1 MAEKD
6 LRLTNVINQL
16 ILKEKKQMSTIE
28 KLSIPAGCS
37 LEFTGPTGKP
47 VKIMSVDEL
56 RDVIAKTD
64 AAKKRDTG
72 DLLPKEELEKRR
84 EAIAAAIKSVYEVM
98 FTGKCLCKC
107 KGMYEQFSFFVNDIL
122 MPNTLPGYKC
132 VIEPIVMSTF
142 DIEGNLIKASNEG
155 VRISFRTIDDYNKYW
170 VDRTIASRKCL
181 ASKNDLKKICGALE
195 PTPRKVDPS
204 LIIPLSQLLLNK
216 NSSQSEVTVAIN
228 TFLAFI
234 KSKYGVDLSE
244 SIVGTDT
251 IGHVSE
257 VLNLVIKFV
266 NKKFNKNIKTIK
278 DTDKFGRRV
287 NACISILKLLKAVKQ
302 SKKTEKK

>member
-1 MAEKD
+1 MDTTEKFE
-6 LRLTNVINQL
+6 L
-16 ILKEKKQMSTIE
+16 
-28 KLSIPAGCS
+28 PAGCS
-37 LEFTGPTGKP
+37 LEFTGPAGKP
-47 VKIMSVDEL
+47 IKITSIDEL
-56 RDVIAKTD
+56 KKL
-64 AAKKRDTG
+64 AAEAAERRSTEQIDEAVKK
-72 DLLPKEELEKRR
+72 KHEELAKVV
-84 EAIAAAIKSVYEVM
+84 EAVYTVM
-98 FTGKCLCKC
+98 FDDKCFCKC
-107 KGMYEQFSFFVNDIL
+107 KDMYQQFAFFVNDIL
-122 MPNTLPGYKC
+122 LPNTTPGYKC
-132 VIEPIVMSTF
+132 IIEPMIRGTYDLDGEPIGV
-142 DIEGNLIKASNEG
+142 SNAG
-155 VRISFRTIDDYNKYW
+155 VRLVFCPIEDYKKYW
-170 VDRTIASRKCL
+170 VDRKTSSRKCL
-181 ASKNDLKKICGALE
+181 ASKNDLKKIGEAIE
-195 PTPRKVDPS
+195 PTPRKVDPA

-251 IGHVSE
+251 IGHVAD